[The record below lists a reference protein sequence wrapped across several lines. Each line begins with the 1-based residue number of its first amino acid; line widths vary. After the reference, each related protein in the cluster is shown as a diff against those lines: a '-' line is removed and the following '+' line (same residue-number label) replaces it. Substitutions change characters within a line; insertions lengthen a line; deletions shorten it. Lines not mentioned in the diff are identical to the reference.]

1 MQIHVT
7 PPVDE
12 ETAAAILA
20 ALAALEDQPAP
31 PVRMPSRWA
40 TAGTLAAQG
49 AGAVRAN
56 VTWRTA
62 DRMHRY
68 GRGGAGIPG
77 LFEE

>member
-1 MQIHVT
+1 MQIDVT

-12 ETAAAILA
+12 EIVAAILA

-31 PVRMPSRWA
+31 PTRMPSRWA

-49 AGAVRAN
+49 AGAVRADI
-56 VTWRTA
+56 TWRTA
-62 DRMHRY
+62 DRHRY